1 MTLLQNGRRYFD
13 WNASSLLCER
23 SRRSL
28 ISNLDLVGNAS
39 SVHSEGRE
47 ARNIIERS
55 RDDIMDFLG
64 LDCGTII
71 FTSGASESAALF
83 LHDKKLECSAIEHDC
98 VKKWCDVSIPTMKNG
113 LICVSES
120 KKNIALQIAN
130 SETGILQNMP
140 KGIACS
146 DAVQAVGKI
155 DCKFDE
161 LQPDAFF
168 LASHKVCGPK
178 GVGVLFVKDE
188 DLVQPTVIGGNQ
200 EFGLRAGTE
209 NFLLIAAFSEALAY
223 SINLVK
229 NGVWQEIEILR
240 NMLENEVREIS
251 KNTIVVGEEEER
263 LPNTSCIITPG
274 WKGESQVIGL
284 DLEGFSVS
292 SGTACSSG
300 KISEVIMLKEMEYN
314 DDLAHSSIRVSL
326 GPDTKKSD
334 IEAFI
339 FSWKQLYSR
348 HIRTGNLHK

>member
-23 SRRSL
+23 SRHSL
-28 ISNLDLVGNAS
+28 VSNLDLVGNAS

-55 RDDIMDFLG
+55 RDDIMDLLG
-64 LDCGTII
+64 LDRGTII

-83 LHDKKLECSAIEHDC
+83 LHDKKMECSAIEHDC

-113 LICVSES
+113 LVCVSES
-120 KKNIALQIAN
+120 KKNLALQIAN

-178 GVGVLFVKDE
+178 GVGVLFVKDG

-229 NGVWQEIEILR
+229 NGVWQEIEVLR

-251 KNTIVVGEEEER
+251 KNTIVVGEKEKR
-263 LPNTSCIITPG
+263 LPNTSCMITPG

-314 DDLAHSSIRVSL
+314 DDLSNSSIRVSL

-348 HIRTGNLHK
+348 HIRTGKLDK

>member
-23 SRRSL
+23 SRHSL
-28 ISNLDLVGNAS
+28 VSNLDLVGNAS

-55 RDDIMDFLG
+55 RDDIMDLLG
-64 LDCGTII
+64 LDSGTII

-83 LHDKKLECSAIEHDC
+83 LHDKKMECSAIEHDC

-113 LICVSES
+113 LVCVSES
-120 KKNIALQIAN
+120 KKNLALQIAN

-178 GVGVLFVKDE
+178 GVGVLFVKDG

-200 EFGLRAGTE
+200 EIGLRAGTE

-229 NGVWQEIEILR
+229 NGVWQEIEVLR

-251 KNTIVVGEEEER
+251 KNTIVVGEKEKR
-263 LPNTSCIITPG
+263 LPNTSCMITPG

-314 DDLAHSSIRVSL
+314 DDLSNSSIRVSL

-339 FSWKQLYSR
+339 FSWKQLYLR

>member
-23 SRRSL
+23 SRHSL
-28 ISNLDLVGNAS
+28 VSNLDLVGNAS

-55 RDDIMDFLG
+55 RDDIMDLLG
-64 LDCGTII
+64 LDRGTII

-83 LHDKKLECSAIEHDC
+83 LHDKKMECSAIEHDC

-113 LICVSES
+113 LVCVSES
-120 KKNIALQIAN
+120 KKNLALQIAN

-178 GVGVLFVKDE
+178 GVGVLFVKDG

-229 NGVWQEIEILR
+229 NGVWQEIEVLR

-251 KNTIVVGEEEER
+251 KNTIVVGEKEKR
-263 LPNTSCIITPG
+263 LPNTSCMITPG

-314 DDLAHSSIRVSL
+314 DDLSNSSIRVSL

-348 HIRTGNLHK
+348 HKRTGNLHK

>member
-23 SRRSL
+23 SRHSL
-28 ISNLDLVGNAS
+28 VSNLDLVGNAS

-55 RDDIMDFLG
+55 RDDIMDLLG
-64 LDCGTII
+64 LDSGTII

-83 LHDKKLECSAIEHDC
+83 LHDKKMECSAIEHDC

-113 LICVSES
+113 LVCVSES
-120 KKNIALQIAN
+120 KKNLALQIAN

-178 GVGVLFVKDE
+178 GVGVLFVKDG

-229 NGVWQEIEILR
+229 NGVWQEIEVLR

-251 KNTIVVGEEEER
+251 KNTIVVGEKEKR
-263 LPNTSCIITPG
+263 LPNTSCMITPG

-314 DDLAHSSIRVSL
+314 DDLSNSSIRVSL

-348 HIRTGNLHK
+348 HISTGNLHK

>member
-23 SRRSL
+23 SRHSL
-28 ISNLDLVGNAS
+28 VSNLDLVGNAS

-55 RDDIMDFLG
+55 RDDIMDLLG
-64 LDCGTII
+64 LDSGTII

-83 LHDKKLECSAIEHDC
+83 LHDKKMECSAIEHDC

-113 LICVSES
+113 LVCVSES
-120 KKNIALQIAN
+120 KKNLALQIAN

-178 GVGVLFVKDE
+178 GVGVLFVKDG

-229 NGVWQEIEILR
+229 NGVWQEIEVLR

-251 KNTIVVGEEEER
+251 KNTIVVGEKEKR
-263 LPNTSCIITPG
+263 LPNTSCMITPG

-314 DDLAHSSIRVSL
+314 DDLSNSSIRVSL

-348 HIRTGNLHK
+348 HIRTGNIHK

>member
-23 SRRSL
+23 SRHSL
-28 ISNLDLVGNAS
+28 VSNLDLVGNAS

-55 RDDIMDFLG
+55 RDDIMDLLG
-64 LDCGTII
+64 LDRGTII

-83 LHDKKLECSAIEHDC
+83 LHDKKMECSAIEHDC

-113 LICVSES
+113 LVCVSES
-120 KKNIALQIAN
+120 KKNLALQIAN

-178 GVGVLFVKDE
+178 GVGVLFVKDG

-229 NGVWQEIEILR
+229 NGVWQEIEVLR

-251 KNTIVVGEEEER
+251 KNTIVVGEKEKR
-263 LPNTSCIITPG
+263 LPNTSCMITPG

-300 KISEVIMLKEMEYN
+300 KISEVNMLKEMEYN
-314 DDLAHSSIRVSL
+314 DELSNSSIRVSL

-348 HIRTGNLHK
+348 HKRTGNLHK

>member
-23 SRRSL
+23 SRHSL
-28 ISNLDLVGNAS
+28 VSNLDLVGNAS

-55 RDDIMDFLG
+55 RDDIMDLLG
-64 LDCGTII
+64 LDSGTII

-83 LHDKKLECSAIEHDC
+83 LHDKKMECSAIEHDC

-113 LICVSES
+113 LVCVSES
-120 KKNIALQIAN
+120 KKNLAVQIAN

-178 GVGVLFVKDE
+178 GVGVLFVKDG

-229 NGVWQEIEILR
+229 NGVWQEIEVLR

-251 KNTIVVGEEEER
+251 KNTIVVGEKEKR
-263 LPNTSCIITPG
+263 LPNTSCMITPG

-314 DDLAHSSIRVSL
+314 DDLSNSSIRVSL

>member
-23 SRRSL
+23 SRHSL
-28 ISNLDLVGNAS
+28 VSNLDLVGNAS

-55 RDDIMDFLG
+55 RDDIMDLLG
-64 LDCGTII
+64 LDSGTII

-83 LHDKKLECSAIEHDC
+83 LHDKKMECSAIEHDC

-113 LICVSES
+113 LVCVSES
-120 KKNIALQIAN
+120 KKNLALQIAN

-178 GVGVLFVKDE
+178 GVGVLFVKDG

-229 NGVWQEIEILR
+229 NGVWQEIEVLR

-251 KNTIVVGEEEER
+251 KNTIVVGEKEKR
-263 LPNTSCIITPG
+263 LPNTSCMITPG

-314 DDLAHSSIRVSL
+314 DDLSNSSIRVSL

-348 HIRTGNLHK
+348 HIRTGNLDK

>member
-23 SRRSL
+23 SRHSL
-28 ISNLDLVGNAS
+28 VSNLDLVGNAS

-55 RDDIMDFLG
+55 RDDIMDLLG
-64 LDCGTII
+64 LDSGTII

-83 LHDKKLECSAIEHDC
+83 LHDKKMECSAIEHDC

-113 LICVSES
+113 LVCVSES
-120 KKNIALQIAN
+120 KKNLALQIAN

-178 GVGVLFVKDE
+178 GVGVLFVKDG

-229 NGVWQEIEILR
+229 NGVWQEIEVLR

-251 KNTIVVGEEEER
+251 KNTIVVGEKEKR
-263 LPNTSCIITPG
+263 LPNTSCMITPG

-314 DDLAHSSIRVSL
+314 DDLSNSSIRVSL

-339 FSWKQLYSR
+339 FSWKQLYSS